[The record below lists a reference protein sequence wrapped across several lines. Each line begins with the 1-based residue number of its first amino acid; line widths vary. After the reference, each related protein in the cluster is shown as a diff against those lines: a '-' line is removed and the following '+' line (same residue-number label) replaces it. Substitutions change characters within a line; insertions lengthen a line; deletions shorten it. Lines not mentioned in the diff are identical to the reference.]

1 MSPSRPHPLIAIL
14 QLFEGERPVW
24 TVEDIGDALE
34 MPTSTTYRHVRGLV
48 QAGFLDPVTGA
59 GYALGPGFI
68 RYDRILR
75 QNDELIRVAEP
86 IMKDLLART
95 SQEANVILC
104 RRFKD
109 CVMCVHEIEG
119 DQPHPTTSYVRGVAM
134 PMFLGATSKVIL
146 ANLPDR
152 TLKSVYLANEETI
165 RRTLKV
171 RDWKEF
177 RDQFR
182 EIKRAGFALTD
193 SEVAKGRIGLA
204 APISRGE
211 QVIAGISL
219 VAIPSKTDR
228 AKVSGYIPAVM
239 AAAAAI
245 SDALAKEEPI
255 ISR

>member
-1 MSPSRPHPLIAIL
+1 MSRPHPLLAIL
-14 QLFEGERPVW
+14 QLFEKGPPVW
-24 TVEDIGDALE
+24 TVEAIGGALG

-48 QAGFLDPVTGA
+48 QAGLLDPVTGA

-75 QNDELIRVAEP
+75 LNDQLIRIAEP
-86 IMKDLLART
+86 VMKDLLART
-95 SQEANVILC
+95 SQQATVILC

-119 DQPHPTTSYVRGVAM
+119 ARPHPATSYERGVAM

-152 TLKSVYLANEETI
+152 TLKSVYLSNEKVI

-171 RDWKEF
+171 RDWKSF
-177 RDQFR
+177 KDQFR
-182 EIKRAGFALTD
+182 EIRRAGYALTD
-193 SEVAKGRIGLA
+193 SEVAPGRVGLA
-204 APISRGE
+204 APISRGD

-228 AKVSGYIPAVM
+228 AKISGYIPSLI
-239 AAAAAI
+239 AAAALI
-245 SDALAKEEPI
+245 SKSLSKARRVG
-255 ISR
+255 SR

>member
-1 MSPSRPHPLIAIL
+1 
-14 QLFEGERPVW
+14 
-24 TVEDIGDALE
+24 
-34 MPTSTTYRHVRGLV
+34 MPTSTTYRHVRSLV

-75 QNDELIRVAEP
+75 QNDQLISVAEP
-86 IMKDLLART
+86 VMRRLLAQT
-95 SQEANVILC
+95 SQHATVILC

-109 CVMCVHEIEG
+109 CVMCVHEVEG
-119 DQPHPTTSYVRGVAM
+119 DQPHPATSYERGVAM

-171 RDWKEF
+171 NDWKSF
-177 RDQFR
+177 KDQFR
-182 EIKRAGFALTD
+182 AIRRAGFALTD
-193 SEVAKGRIGLA
+193 SEIAKGRVGLA
-204 APISRGE
+204 APISRRG
-211 QVIAGISL
+211 QVVAGISL
-219 VAIPSKTDR
+219 VALPNKTERSKIESY
-228 AKVSGYIPAVM
+228 VPAVI
-239 AAAAAI
+239 AAAAEI
-245 SDALAKEEPI
+245 SKRLSKEEPL

>member
-1 MSPSRPHPLIAIL
+1 LIAIL
-14 QLFEGERPVW
+14 QLFEDDRPVW
-24 TVEDIGDALE
+24 TVEDIGAALG

-68 RYDRILR
+68 RYDRVLR
-75 QNDELIRVAEP
+75 QNDQLIRVAEP
-86 IMKDLLART
+86 IMRDLLTQT
-95 SQEANVILC
+95 SQQANVILC

-119 DQPHPTTSYVRGVAM
+119 SKPHPTTSYVRGVAM

-152 TLKSVYLANEETI
+152 TLKSVYLDNEKTI
-165 RRTLKV
+165 QRTLKL
-171 RDWKEF
+171 RDWKAF
-177 RDQFR
+177 REQFR

-193 SEVAKGRIGLA
+193 SEVAPGRIGLA
-204 APISRGE
+204 APISRDD

-228 AKVSGYIPAVM
+228 AKVSSYIPAVT
-239 AAAAAI
+239 AAAARI
-245 SDALAKEEPI
+245 SEALAEEETI